1 MSRIIDLT
9 LSLENGLQGVT
20 LEAAKTVEKDGW
32 NATTLHLYSHCGTH
46 IDAPKHFGVTSSRK
60 GESLG
65 GEQTIDQ
72 IPLEKCMGPAWLAD
86 LSDIKP
92 RSLITPADMS
102 ALEDKIRP
110 GDSLLLRTGWSER
123 VHSPAYRRELPRIS
137 PELAHWCVDK
147 GIRMLGVEPPS
158 VADVN
163 NLEELTAVHKIL
175 LQGGIVIVE
184 GLAHLDE
191 IHKEKVTF
199 MAFPLKIIK
208 GDGSPVRAVA
218 IEE

>member
-9 LSLENGLQGVT
+9 LSLENGLRGVT
-20 LEAAKTVEKDGW
+20 LETAQTVEKNGW

-46 IDAPKHFGVTSSRK
+46 MDAPKHFGVASPLR
-60 GESLG
+60 

-72 IPLEKCMGPAWLAD
+72 IPLEKCMGPAWLVD
-86 LSDIKP
+86 LSGIKP
-92 RSLITPADMS
+92 RSLITPADVG
-102 ALEDKIRP
+102 ALQNKVRP
-110 GDSLLLRTGWSER
+110 GDSLLLRTGWSR
-123 VHSPAYRRELPRIS
+123 LVHSPAYRDELPRIS
-137 PELAHWCVDK
+137 PELARWCVDK

-163 NLEELTAVHKIL
+163 NIEELTTVHEIL
-175 LQGGIVIVE
+175 LKGGIIIVE

-191 IHKEKVTF
+191 IRKEKVTF
-199 MAFPLKIIK
+199 MAFPLKITK
-208 GDGSPVRAVA
+208 GDGSPVRAVT